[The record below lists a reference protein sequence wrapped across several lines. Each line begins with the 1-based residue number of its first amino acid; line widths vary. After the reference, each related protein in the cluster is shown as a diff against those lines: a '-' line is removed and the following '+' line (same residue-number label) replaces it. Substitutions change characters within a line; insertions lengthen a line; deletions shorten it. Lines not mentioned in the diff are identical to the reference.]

1 MEIARYIQ
9 GTKLFEGIHEK
20 QMQNLTAIATEKNI
34 PKGEYVFKEGS
45 AGREFYVIMQGTIAI
60 NKNVAGGRK
69 RNLSN
74 LRPGDIF
81 GELALFDSQP
91 RSADAEAGEDTKLA
105 VFPNDQFLDLLSKDH
120 AFASQIQ
127 RRIINVLCKRL
138 RETDDMLNE
147 GVIWG
152 FSMEF

>member
-1 MEIARYIQ
+1 VELGRYIQ

-20 QMQNLTAIATEKNI
+20 QLQNLTVIGQEKKVA
-34 PKGEYVFKEGS
+34 KGEYVFKEGS
-45 AGREFYVIMQGTIAI
+45 VGREFYIIVQGAIAI

-74 LRPGDIF
+74 LRQGDIF

-91 RSADAEAGEDTKLA
+91 RSADAEVSDDATPV

-120 AFASQIQ
+120 AFASLVQ
-127 RRIINVLCKRL
+127 RRIINILCKRL

>member
-1 MEIARYIQ
+1 MELGRYIQ

-20 QMQNLTAIATEKNI
+20 QLQNLTTIAREKSVA
-34 PKGEYVFKEGS
+34 KGEYVFKEGS
-45 AGREFYVIMQGTIAI
+45 LGSEFYVIMQGTIAI

-74 LRPGDIF
+74 LHSGDIF

-91 RSADAEAGEDTKLA
+91 RSADAEAGEETKLA
-105 VFPNDQFLDLLSKDH
+105 VFPNDQFLELLAKDH
-120 AFASQIQ
+120 SFASLIQ